1 MELIEQDA
9 KTSIAREP
17 PIGICLAFG
26 VGTVGTAILLNTVTV
41 YLPAF
46 MATVLGRSVATAGLL
61 LTLSKLYDVLC
72 DVVIGLAS
80 DRTRSR
86 FGRRKPYMLAGALI
100 GSLAFVTIFNPPIV
114 DGPALLWEIGLLLVI
129 YSTGYS
135 LFNVPYLAMP
145 PDIAVSYHGR
155 TRLFSFRTVFVSIG
169 QLAALSGTGWL
180 LAAIGGGRHGYRVM
194 GLLLGTVILVTELGT
209 VFGVRVPPP
218 SIAPP
223 SAVGRSWRGLLSNRA
238 FAVLMGIK
246 FTQLLGLSIAISTSL
261 LFMLNVLGV
270 GYGGQAV
277 FSLAQNVLIAASMP
291 VWLQTSRR
299 LGKRRTAMIGITIY
313 SLGSLSWL
321 LAGPGET
328 SLGLAWRGGIM
339 GIGAGALVLMISS
352 MLPDVMEQDAHL
364 NGVQR
369 EGIFSSV
376 FAIVE
381 KVSFAVGPALVGLFL
396 GLAGYV
402 PTRFGHL
409 AAQPHRVHLALYA
422 GVAILPAIMM
432 LASLCLL
439 FLYPLDEAA
448 LDRSRRVR
456 TMPS

>member
-17 PIGICLAFG
+17 PVGVCLAFG

-114 DGPALLWEIGLLLVI
+114 DGPALLLKIGLLLVI

-180 LAAIGGGRHGYRVM
+180 LAAFWTEGATPGRVWLLSVVCCLWGDRFLNRLGRNLGNICGFRRGLLGAVPGGAQIAEHQRIMTFENQVVFRTDGGVRRLVNLAELLDDPALAPINGRGWQADDVTGRARLVPTAAWTTAPPLSAAFPVPAVHVELRRGARLRLGRTRCLSHE
-194 GLLLGTVILVTELGT
+194 GLLLSQGGT
-209 VFGVRVPPP
+209 
-218 SIAPP
+218 
-223 SAVGRSWRGLLSNRA
+223 
-238 FAVLMGIK
+238 
-246 FTQLLGLSIAISTSL
+246 
-261 LFMLNVLGV
+261 
-270 GYGGQAV
+270 
-277 FSLAQNVLIAASMP
+277 LI
-291 VWLQTSRR
+291 
-299 LGKRRTAMIGITIY
+299 
-313 SLGSLSWL
+313 
-321 LAGPGET
+321 
-328 SLGLAWRGGIM
+328 
-339 GIGAGALVLMISS
+339 
-352 MLPDVMEQDAHL
+352 
-364 NGVQR
+364 
-369 EGIFSSV
+369 
-376 FAIVE
+376 
-381 KVSFAVGPALVGLFL
+381 
-396 GLAGYV
+396 
-402 PTRFGHL
+402 
-409 AAQPHRVHLALYA
+409 
-422 GVAILPAIMM
+422 
-432 LASLCLL
+432 
-439 FLYPLDEAA
+439 
-448 LDRSRRVR
+448 
-456 TMPS
+456 